1 MVFAPST
8 CRDILKTKLLLISLV
23 SVATIAHATILKE
36 FNLSELRTKSDAI
49 VQAQVEKIEYQSVE
63 GKPWTIL
70 HLRIE
75 KSFRG
80 TSSHSMTLR
89 LPGGQESVNGRTL
102 VTRVEGVPEVR
113 LQERGIYFIETAP
126 PSYPELL
133 GWFQGYY
140 RIIQHNQEEYAL
152 RSDGTQK
159 PIKLQEF
166 LREIEKNQFG
176 GK

>member
-1 MVFAPST
+1 V
-8 CRDILKTKLLLISLV
+8 LIFVLSL
-23 SVATIAHATILKE
+23 ATIVHATILKE
-36 FNLSELRTKSDAI
+36 FSLSELRMKSDAI
-49 VQAQVEKIEYQSVE
+49 VQARVEKIEYQTVQ

-75 KSFRG
+75 KSIRG
-80 TSSHSMTLR
+80 TSSRLMTLR
-89 LPGGQESVNGRTL
+89 LPGGQETVNGRTL

-113 LQERGIYFIETAP
+113 LQERGIYFLESTP

-140 RIIQHNQEEYAL
+140 RIIQRNQEEYAL

-166 LREIEKNQFG
+166 WREIEKNSKAG
-176 GK
+176 E